1 MKRALVSVTNK
12 EGIVEFA
19 KGLEELGFEVVST
32 GGTYKKLLEAGVKA
46 IEIDDVTGFPEILDG
61 RVKTLHPKVHGGI
74 LFRRDVEEHV
84 KTVEEMGI
92 TPIDLVCCNL
102 YEFEKALKAGK
113 PMAEMIENIDIG
125 GPSMIR
131 SAAKN
136 FKDVLIVTD
145 PKDYDA
151 VLEAIREDKTDFE
164 FRMNLAYMYIGNTFR
179 INQII
184 TAFCLASFLEVC
196 FELGCTPVREYL
208 VKSDTD
214 RIHIGIEDGVPAC
227 LIFPSAFF
235 VLLTGHKVHID
246 SVLG

>member
-151 VLEAIREDKTDFE
+151 VR
-164 FRMNLAYMYIGNTFR
+164 
-179 INQII
+179 
-184 TAFCLASFLEVC
+184 
-196 FELGCTPVREYL
+196 
-208 VKSDTD
+208 
-214 RIHIGIEDGVPAC
+214 
-227 LIFPSAFF
+227 LILNSE
-235 VLLTGHKVHID
+235 
-246 SVLG
+246 